1 MSSSEARP
9 TLEGIYELIS
19 RKVFRPST
27 INIYTFLRLHSGE
40 VIPYNDIAKYTGLHV
55 NTIGQELN
63 ALEAGDLLERTK
75 VKNSVRYKT
84 MNMEDDILKE
94 LSQSTSASS
103 SSSPRL
109 SRLSRL
115 SRVVRAILGSR
126 AVPVKKLGYDY
137 SRGRREAK
145 FVNDK
150 DWISAKA
157 ILARHIPESFL
168 DPLRLGEK
176 RFMKLCELLLD
187 ESFDLEAYSKW
198 YRTEKFVRL
207 RFNWNMFLLPSM
219 VDEYRIIASD
229 LAESEQ
235 HLRTSSKEM
244 KAKHSKAAIKDREWI
259 RKKIMPKVGK
269 NVTKTR
275 SKRSSARDS

>member
-27 INIYTFLRLHSGE
+27 INIYVFLRLHSNE
-40 VIPYNDIAKYTGLHV
+40 VIPYHNISKYTSLHV
-55 NTIGQELN
+55 KTIGQELN
-63 ALEAGDLLERTK
+63 ALEAAELLERTK

-84 MNMEDDILKE
+84 VNMKADILKE
-94 LSQSTSASS
+94 LSASASASS
-103 SSSPRL
+103 SSSPKL
-109 SRLSRL
+109 SRLSRI
-115 SRVVRAILGSR
+115 VRAILDSR
-126 AVPVKKLGYDY
+126 AVPIKNISYDY

-145 FVNDK
+145 FANDK
-150 DWISAKA
+150 DWIAAKA

-187 ESFDLEAYSKW
+187 ESFDLEAYTKW
-198 YRTEKFVRL
+198 YRVEKFVRL

-244 KAKHSKAAIKDREWI
+244 KAKHSKAAAKDKEWI
-259 RKKIMPKVGK
+259 EKNIMPRMGK
-269 NVTKTR
+269 NVAKTR